1 MSSNGN
7 KENGTLTPGT
17 DTIEVFGAR
26 VHNLKNIDISIP
38 RNKLVVITG
47 ISGSGKSSLAFD
59 TIYSEG
65 QRRYMETFGAYARQ
79 FIGDMERPDVDKIT
93 GLSPV
98 ISIEQKTTN
107 KNPRSTVGTVTEIYD
122 FLRLLFARI
131 GEAYSYNT
139 RKPMVKWSEEEIV
152 ENIFKRFKGKKIAL
166 LAPLVRGRKG
176 HYRELFEEVRKK
188 GYLKVRIDGEIKDLV
203 PKMQVDRYV
212 IHDIELVVD
221 RMQVTPEL
229 KARLSQSVQQTLKLG
244 KDLMFILVDLSTNP
258 SPKEKSLKALEG
270 KTGGKVP
277 ASQTLSF
284 GEETGELAQYSK
296 MLMCEDTGIS
306 YEEPSPNAFSFNS
319 PYGACPVCKGLG
331 TKHHINMEAVIADPS
346 LSISEGG
353 IAPLGEERDA
363 WVYRQ
368 AQEAAKK
375 FKISL
380 KTPVSKLTKKQLNI
394 MLYGNE
400 EGQQDDLDFE
410 NMKFDPSAP
419 FEGVVNML
427 QRWFAN
433 PYSEAIREWT
443 EDYMIVRPCDSC
455 NGARLKKESL
465 WFKVNGRNIAELS
478 NMNLDNL
485 AAWFDGIELMLDN
498 KRKTIAK
505 DVLKEIRERLQF
517 LLDVGLTYLTLYRP
531 SKSLSG
537 GESQRIRLATQIG
550 SQLQGIT
557 YILDEP
563 SIGLHQ
569 RDNHRLIE
577 ALQNLRDIGNSVL
590 VVEHDK
596 DIMLAAD
603 YLIDIGP
610 RAGFHGGRIVA
621 EGTPAEILKLDTLTA
636 GYLNGYHRIAVPKER
651 RKGNGKFLELK
662 GAKGNNLRNVDV
674 KFPLGKF
681 ICVTGVSG
689 SGKSTLINET
699 LYPILSR
706 HAYDSKAVPLEYKS
720 IKGLEHIDKV
730 IEIDQS
736 PIGRTPRSNPA
747 TYCGFFTEI
756 RTLFASVP
764 EAKIRGYNAGRF
776 SFNVKSGRCEVCE
789 GGGMRVIE
797 MNFLPDVYV
806 HCEKCNGKRYNRE
819 TLEIRYKGKSIADVL
834 EMTVEEAV
842 EFFQPVPYLYRKIK
856 VLDEVGLGYI
866 TLGQSAVTLSG
877 GEAQRVKLSTELSK
891 KDTGKTFYILDEPT
905 TGLHF
910 EDIQHLLD
918 VLNKLVDRGNTVLV
932 IEHNMDVIKMADHII
947 DIGPE
952 GGDGG
957 GMILFEGT
965 PEELVKNKIS
975 YTAQFL
981 KPEI

>member
-1 MSSNGN
+1 MAKSKST
-7 KENGTLTPGT
+7 EPTP
-17 DTIEVFGAR
+17 DLQAPESIDVYGAR

-38 RNKLVVITG
+38 KNQLVVITG

-122 FLRLLFARI
+122 FLRLLYARI

-139 RKPMVKWSEEEIV
+139 GKRMVKWSEEEIV
-152 ENIFKRFKGKKIAL
+152 ANIFKKYKGKKIAL
-166 LAPLVRGRKG
+166 LAPMVRGRKG
-176 HYRELFEEVRKK
+176 HYRELFEDVRKK
-188 GYLKVRIDGEIKDLV
+188 GFLKVRVDGEIKDLV

-221 RMQVTPEL
+221 RLQVTEDL
-229 KARLSQSVQQTLKLG
+229 RARLSQSVQQTLKLG
-244 KDLMFILVDLSTNP
+244 KELMFVLIDDTKFV
-258 SPKEKSLKALEG
+258 
-270 KTGGKVP
+270 
-277 ASQTLSF
+277 QF
-284 GEETGELAQYSK
+284 SK
-296 MLMCEDTGIS
+296 LLMCEDTGIS

-331 TKHHINMEAVIADPS
+331 TKHHINMESIIADPA

-375 FKISL
+375 NKISL
-380 KTPVSKLTKKQLNI
+380 TTPVGKLSQKQLNI
-394 MLYGNE
+394 MFYGNE
-400 EGQQDDLDFE
+400 DGQQEDIDFE
-410 NMKFDPSAP
+410 NAKFDPNAP
-419 FEGVVNML
+419 FEGVINML

-443 EDYMIVRPCDSC
+443 EDYMIVKPCDTC
-455 NGARLKKESL
+455 NGTRLKKESL

-478 NMNLDNL
+478 QMNLDNL

-498 KRKTIAK
+498 KQKAIAK

-517 LLDVGLTYLTLYRP
+517 LLDVGLTYLTIDRP
-531 SKSLSG
+531 SRTLSG

-577 ALQNLRDIGNSVL
+577 ALKNLRDIGNSVL

-603 YLIDIGP
+603 HLIDIGP
-610 RAGFHGGRIVA
+610 KAGFHGGRIVA
-621 EGTPAEILKLDTLTA
+621 QGDPKALLKLDTLTS
-636 GYLNGYHRIAVPKER
+636 GYLNGHRLIEVPEER
-651 RKGNGKFLELK
+651 RNGNGKFLELK
-662 GAKGNNLRNVDV
+662 GASGNNLRKVDV

-699 LYPILSR
+699 LYPILSK
-706 HAYDSKAVPLEYKS
+706 HAYGSKLNPLEYKS
-720 IKGLEHIDKV
+720 IKGLEQIDKV

-756 RTLFASVP
+756 RTLFASLP

-776 SFNVKSGRCEVCE
+776 SFNVKNGRCDVCE

-856 VLDEVGLGYI
+856 VLEEVGLGYI

-877 GEAQRVKLSTELSK
+877 GEAQRVKLSTELAK
-891 KDTGKTFYILDEPT
+891 RDTGKTFYILDEPT

-910 EDIQHLLD
+910 EDIRHQLV

-932 IEHNMDVIKMADHII
+932 IEHNMDVIKVADHLI

-957 GMILFEGT
+957 GRVLFEGT
-965 PEELVKNKIS
+965 PEELVKNKES

-981 KPEI
+981 KMEL